1 MCCCRGL
8 MAGLVLMVSTVSAQ
22 AQPRAIIGD
31 PLRDARHTMQARKLL
46 FNDAELASVNIGVIV
61 TDRVALLWGPVPTA
75 EVAFQAE
82 LCLRGMIELVEIRN
96 ELVVN
101 DLLQPARTPLKIDIA
116 PQFLPERL
124 PPKLP
129 PLPRPI
135 LGAPGEFTGQE
146 RVNKESVNVKVLS
159 PAPLPMLGLPQLDE
173 SQLEFAGVIRSYLQS
188 KLGFGSIQFEI
199 KDRRVYLKAGDADAE
214 TLHEAARGLARLPS
228 VEGVILLDKTSPR

>member
-1 MCCCRGL
+1 MCVCRGL
-8 MAGLVLMVSTVSAQ
+8 MAGLVLMVSTASAQ

-46 FNDAELASVNIGVIV
+46 FNDAELATVNIGVIV

-75 EVAFQAE
+75 ETVLQAE

-101 DLLQPARTPLKIDIA
+101 DLLQPTRTPLKIDIA

-135 LGAPGEFTGQE
+135 LEAPGVPTGQE
-146 RVNKESVNVKVLS
+146 RANKEPVRIKVLS

-173 SQLEFAGVIRSYLQS
+173 SQLEFASGIRTFLLT
-188 KLGFGSIQFEI
+188 KAAFGSIQFEV
-199 KDRRVYLKAGDADAE
+199 KDRRVYLKASDADPEA
-214 TLHEAARGLARLPS
+214 LHEAARGIARLPS
-228 VEGVILLDKTSPR
+228 VEGVILLDKTPPR